1 MVVFLLQFNVSAMNL
16 QQRIDLFAALGNY
29 LRQSPDSWL
38 EARRR
43 AGAVNPWFTE
53 SFVQL
58 ALDNIIEQYLEPT
71 KLNAWAEAAQVADQ
85 HQPKTVGIVMA
96 GNIPMV
102 GFHDLLAVF
111 IAGHRQRIKLSSK
124 DEVLMTYLVETLH
137 SMQPETTDWIRIQD
151 MLKDCDAYIAT
162 GSDQSARYFEYY
174 FSRFPHIIR
183 PNKTSVAVLTG
194 EESAADLERLADDV
208 HLYFGLGCRNVTKVY
223 VPAGY
228 DFIPMLDAFKRYSYL
243 RELHRYTNNFD
254 YQLSIILLNKQYY
267 MSNDT
272 ILLVEAESIHSPIG
286 VLFYEYYSDAAA
298 LREKLQ
304 QTESIQCIVGNGYT
318 SFGKAQQ
325 PSLSD
330 YADGVD
336 TLAFLRTV

>member
-1 MVVFLLQFNVSAMNL
+1 MNL

-29 LRQSPDSWL
+29 LRTMPDSWL

-58 ALDNIIEQYLEPT
+58 ALDNIIDHYLNPAQ
-71 KLNAWAEAAQVADQ
+71 LAAWARAAQLTDQ

-102 GFHDLLAVF
+102 GFHDLLSVF
-111 IAGHRQRIKLSSK
+111 IAGHKQRIKLSSK
-124 DEVLMTYLVETLH
+124 DEVLMTYLVETLY
-137 SMQPETTDWIRIQD
+137 SMQPETTGRISIQD
-151 MLKDCDAYIAT
+151 ILKDCDAYIAT

-194 EESAADLERLADDV
+194 NESTAELERLADDV
-208 HLYFGLGCRNVTKVY
+208 HLYFGLGCRNVTKLY

-228 DFIPMLDAFKRYSYL
+228 NFIPMLDAFNRYRYL
-243 RELHRYTNNFD
+243 RELHRYANNFD

-286 VLFYEYYSDAAA
+286 VLYYEYYSDATA
-298 LREKLQ
+298 LREKLN
-304 QTESIQCIVGNGYT
+304 QTDGIQCIVGEGYT
-318 SFGKAQQ
+318 PFGKAQQ
-325 PSLSD
+325 PALAD

-336 TLAFLRTV
+336 TLAFLQTI